1 MEVGDYRAPLPL
13 FNRHLE
19 TIYPA
24 FFRRVAVPS
33 LVRERIQTPD
43 GDFLDLDWLPSQ
55 SRELI
60 IVSHGLEGNSR
71 RPYVLG
77 MMKAFHEQGFNAL
90 SWNYR
95 GCGEEMNLQL
105 RFYHSGAT
113 DDLDTLVAHCISK
126 GFASIYLI
134 GFSLG
139 GNLTLKYLGEKS
151 NSIPSQV
158 RGAVTISVPMNLDT
172 SCTQISQRSNFLYER
187 RFLRSLKKKIVTKSG
202 LMSGLDTTGI
212 ANISNL
218 RDFDDRY
225 TAPLHG
231 FPDAVTYYKRCSS
244 LYFLDNIR
252 VPTLVVNAKND
263 PFLGPDC
270 FPERTTSPYVTFEY
284 PARGGHVGFARFGQ
298 NGLYW
303 SEARALKF
311 IKSIRV

>member
-1 MEVGDYRAPLPL
+1 MEVGDYRAPLSL

-24 FFRRVAVPS
+24 LFRRVSVPS
-33 LVRERIQTPD
+33 LAPERIQTPD

-55 SRELI
+55 SKKLV

-77 MMKAFHEQGFNAL
+77 MMKAFHSEGFNAV

-113 DDLDTLVAHCISK
+113 DDLETLIEHCVNK
-126 GFASIYLI
+126 GFGPIYLI

-139 GNLTLKYLGEKS
+139 GNLTLKYLGEKGAS
-151 NSIPSQV
+151 VPTQIKA
-158 RGAVTISVPMNLDT
+158 AVTFSVPMNLDT
-172 SCTQISQRSNFLYER
+172 SCTQISQRSNYLYAR
-187 RFLRSLKKKIVTKSG
+187 RFLRSLKLKIMTKAA
-202 LMSGLDTTGI
+202 LMSGLDTSGI
-212 ANISNL
+212 DTISNL
-218 RDFDDRY
+218 RDFDDKY

-231 FPDAVTYYKRCSS
+231 FPDAVTYYRRCSS
-244 LYFLDNIR
+244 LYFLDGIR

-263 PFLGPDC
+263 PFLGSDC
-270 FPERTTSPYVTFEY
+270 FPAGSASPDVTLEY
-284 PARGGHVGFARFGQ
+284 PDRGGHVGFARFGQ
-298 NGLYW
+298 NGIYW

-311 IKSIRV
+311 INSIRV

>member
-1 MEVGDYRAPLPL
+1 MEVGDYRAPIPL

-19 TIYPA
+19 TIYPSL
-24 FFRRVAVPS
+24 FRRVKVPP
-33 LVRERIQTPD
+33 LLRERIHTPD
-43 GDFLDLDWLPSQ
+43 GDFLDIDWLLAES
-55 SRELI
+55 SNLV
-60 IVSHGLEGNSR
+60 IVNHGLEGNSQ

-77 MMKAFHEQGFNAL
+77 MMKAFHSQGFNAL

-95 GCGEEMNLQL
+95 GCGDEMNLQL

-113 DDLDTLVAHCISK
+113 DDLDTLVTHCISK
-126 GFASIYLI
+126 GFKNIYLI

-151 NSIPSQV
+151 GNIAPQV
-158 RGAVTISVPMNLDT
+158 KGGVAFSVPMNLDT
-172 SCTQISQRSNFLYER
+172 SCTQISRRSNFLYAR
-187 RFLRSLKKKIVTKSG
+187 KFLTSLKKKIVTKATR
-202 LMSGLDTTGI
+202 MSGLDTAGI
-212 ANISNL
+212 ERISNL
-218 RDFDDRY
+218 RDFDDKY

-231 FPDAVTYYKRCSS
+231 FPNAGTYYQRCSS
-244 LYFLDNIR
+244 MYFIDSIR

-263 PFLGPDC
+263 PFLAADC
-270 FPERTTSPYVTFEY
+270 YPSSTTSDQVTLEY
-284 PARGGHVGFARFGQ
+284 PRRGGHVGFARFGQ